1 MKMSKE
7 TLNNVENKQVGYG
20 KVDKKTM
27 NSVFRRWLFGVHT
40 GWNYEKM
47 QGLGFSYAMMPALRK
62 IYKDDKEGMKKAVK
76 NNMQF
81 FNTNATT
88 GSCIVGAAVAL
99 EEQGPQ
105 ASEAV
110 TAIKTGLMGPL
121 AGVGDTLFTV
131 LPNTVIGS
139 IAAYMALEGNPIGI
153 FLWIAFNL
161 LRITLIKKFITLGYE
176 QGTKLINDIGG
187 LLKNVTEAAN
197 ILGITVVGALV
208 PSVLNAKFAFEWQN
222 GEVLFSLQ
230 EIADKI
236 MPALAPVALVAFT
249 YWLLGRKKMTSTK
262 AIFVL
267 MGLGIVL
274 YNLKIL
280 A

>member
-1 MKMSKE
+1 MSKNLE
-7 TLNNVENKQVGYG
+7 KKL
-20 KVDKKTM
+20 DKKIM
-27 NSVFRRWLFGVHT
+27 NSVFKRWWLGVHT

-47 QGLGFSYAMMPALRK
+47 QGLGYSYAMMPALK
-62 IYKDDKEGMKKAVK
+62 EIYKDDEEGLKAAVK

-88 GSCIVGAAVAL
+88 GSLIIGATLAL
-99 EEQGPQ
+99 EEQG
-105 ASEAV
+105 SSSREAV
-110 TAIKTGLMGPL
+110 TAVKTGLMGPL

-153 FLWIAFNL
+153 FLWIAFNIM
-161 LRITLIKKFITLGYE
+161 RVTLIKQFIQIGYT
-176 QGTKLINDIGG
+176 QGTKLVGSLGG
-187 LLKNVTEAAN
+187 VLKNVTEAAN

-208 PSVLNAKFAFEWQN
+208 PSVINAKFKFEWQN
-222 GEVLFSLQ
+222 GEVVFKLQ

-249 YWLLGRKKMTSTK
+249 YWLLGRKRMTSTK
-262 AIFVL
+262 AIFIL

-274 YNLKIL
+274 HVCQIL

>member
-1 MKMSKE
+1 MS
-7 TLNNVENKQVGYG
+7 N

-27 NSVFRRWLFGVHT
+27 KSVFRRWLFGVHT
-40 GWNYEKM
+40 CWNYEKM
-47 QGLGFSYAMMPALRK
+47 QGLGFCYAMIPALKK
-62 IYKDDKEGMKKAVK
+62 IYKDDKEGLKEAVQ

-81 FNTNATT
+81 FNTNAST
-88 GSCIVGAAVAL
+88 GSAIVGAAIAL
-99 EEQGPQ
+99 EEKGPE
-105 ASEAV
+105 AREAV

-121 AGVGDTLFTV
+121 AGVGDTLFVV

-139 IAAYMALEGNPIGI
+139 IAAYMALEGQPIGI
-153 FLWIAFNL
+153 FLWIAFNI
-161 LRITLIKKFITLGYE
+161 LRLFCMSKFMTLGYE
-176 QGTKLINDIGG
+176 KGSMLVGSIGG
-187 LLKNVTEAAN
+187 LLMNLTEAAN

-208 PSVLNAKFAFEWQN
+208 PSVLNAKFALEWQN

-236 MPALAPVALVAFT
+236 MPGLAPVAIVGFT

-262 AIFVL
+262 AIFIL